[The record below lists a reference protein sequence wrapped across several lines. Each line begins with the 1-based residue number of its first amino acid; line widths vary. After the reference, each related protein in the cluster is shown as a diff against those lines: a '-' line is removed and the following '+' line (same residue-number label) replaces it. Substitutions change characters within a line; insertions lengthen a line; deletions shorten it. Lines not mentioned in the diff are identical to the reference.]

1 MRPEIEN
8 RFSPG
13 MAEPVKLSIS
23 THQIYL
29 PNSSPISAPIQ
40 PTDWDHR
47 LTPGHRAE
55 LDGSAIS
62 PEMRRFFESV
72 DGDEAIEFLVGD
84 KLAALP
90 GDASQYATK
99 PVQQLIAIYPGAPDG
114 GLIIT
119 GLDPLKD
126 FRPMQWGQIKLN
138 TPRPNSKYEQQLG
151 QVARCFLFG
160 NPDAWRAAEQAP
172 SPLYD
177 LGEGGKKTACLTSLN
192 LLAIGLPGI
201 DMGTRKNDERGEHEL
216 IPDLAKLARPG
227 VTFRIGFDQDKR
239 PKTRKRVSAAID
251 RIAAI
256 LYERGC
262 NVLVAS
268 WDPKLGKGVDD
279 VAHNHGT
286 ERLLEILDEA
296 IPWEPPAKNYGQ
308 MVEELLF
315 GDDWTC
321 VNGTLYQR
329 RGTHYEKRPDCV
341 ELRRIADFGATYRTK
356 NGFVNATAKSTTAAL
371 DWVKQRKSAAPDT
384 INPAGALNLING
396 VLVIDWGGDLPQWR
410 LVPHGP
416 AYKFTYPPTYSFD
429 PGADPT
435 DCDRLLSALDPGE
448 REIFLRSAAASFGL
462 SDVRRLKGR
471 LVRALVLWGAG
482 ANGKDTLR
490 DALAQILGGQGMSSC
505 SLNDFS
511 QYDQGRKF
519 GLAAL
524 EYSRINWSSENANTA
539 AIDKIESLKIAITG
553 DKSLTIERKN
563 EQGYDVAPGCVCI
576 FNTNGIPNL
585 NASTEAI
592 SSRIAVL
599 KFNKTFTQ
607 NANPARGELE
617 ADPRLKYDPEFVQKN
632 ILPALLNRL
641 LESLQAL
648 IRDGIDYSPTANTLA
663 EIREHN
669 SHLTKFCS
677 DTGLVADPDSSVSVS
692 ALWNR
697 LENWYTGDGTLTFDS
712 NNKPV
717 WTSATAMGDR
727 LVKAPNQVVAR
738 FLELFPH
745 AKKAVR
751 ARTGV
756 GQNSNKP
763 EPILVGLRLPTEPI
777 ELVLDEPQTPQQ
789 TPPKPTIEI
798 VETPQKSA
806 VSQSNIPVD
815 PAISP
820 PEIPT
825 QSPTKIDTPIA
836 EIATPILMSDEGVDE
851 W

>member
-1 MRPEIEN
+1 MRSEIEN
-8 RFSPG
+8 GFRPA
-13 MAEPVKLSIS
+13 MAEPAQLSTNTQQIS
-23 THQIYL
+23 L
-29 PNSSPISAPIQ
+29 PNSTPKLVELQ
-40 PTDWDHR
+40 PSDWDHR
-47 LTPGHRAE
+47 LTPEHRAE
-55 LDGSAIS
+55 LEKSEIS
-62 PEMRRFFESV
+62 LEIQRFFESV
-72 DGDEAIEFLVGD
+72 DGDEAVEFLVGD

-99 PVQQLIAIYPGAPDG
+99 PVQRLIAIYPGAPDG

-119 GLDPLKD
+119 GLDPLND

-138 TPRPNSKYEQQLG
+138 TPRPDSKYEQQLG
-151 QVARCFLFG
+151 QVARCFVFG
-160 NPDAWRAAEQAP
+160 NPEAWQAAKQAP

-177 LGEGGKKTACLTSLN
+177 LGEGGKKTACLASLN

-201 DMGTRKNDERGEHEL
+201 DMGTRKNEAGEHEL
-216 IPDLAKLARPG
+216 IPDLAAIAVPG
-227 VTFRIGFDQDKR
+227 VTFRIGFDQDKK
-239 PKTRKRVSAAID
+239 PKTKKRVTAAID

-262 NVLVAS
+262 NVSVVS
-268 WDPKLGKGVDD
+268 WDPKLGKGIDD
-279 VAHNHGT
+279 VAYNHGT
-286 ERLLEILDEA
+286 ERVLEILGDA
-296 IPWEPPAKNYGQ
+296 IPWEPPAKNYAQ
-308 MVEELLF
+308 VVEELLF
-315 GDDWTC
+315 GSGWIC
-321 VNGTLYQR
+321 VNGVLYQLS
-329 RGTHYEKRPDCV
+329 GTHYEKRPDCV
-341 ELRRIADFGATYRTK
+341 QLRRIADFGATYRTER
-356 NGFVNATAKSTTAAL
+356 GFVNATAKATAAAL
-371 DWVKQRKSAAPDT
+371 DWVKTRVSVAPDE
-384 INPAGALNLING
+384 INPVGALNLLSG
-396 VLVIDWGGDLPQWR
+396 DWNGDLPQWR
-410 LVPHGP
+410 LLPHGP
-416 AYKFTYPPTYSFD
+416 AYRFTYPPSYSFN
-429 PGADPT
+429 PSADAT

-448 REIFLRSAAASFGL
+448 REILLRTIAASL
-462 SDVRRLKGR
+462 DLPEVRRRWGR

-490 DALAQILGGQGMSSC
+490 DAIAQILGGQGMSSC

-524 EYSRINWSSENANTA
+524 EYCRINWNSENANTA

-563 EQGYDVAPGCVCI
+563 EQGYDIAPACVCV

-607 NANPARGELE
+607 KADPSRGEIE
-617 ADPRLKYDPEFVQKN
+617 ADPRLKYDPEFVQEN

-641 LESLQAL
+641 LESLQNL

-677 DTGLVADPDSSVSVS
+677 DVGLAADPDSSVSVS
-692 ALWNR
+692 ELWNR
-697 LENWYTGDGTLTFDS
+697 LENWYTGDGTLTFDAS
-712 NNKPV
+712 GKPV

-751 ARTGV
+751 ARTGA

-763 EPILVGLRLPTEPI
+763 EPILVGLRLPTELI
-777 ELVLDEPQTPQQ
+777 ELVPDTEI
-789 TPPKPTIEI
+789 TPPLSAEI
-798 VETPQKSA
+798 TPETAQ
-806 VSQSNIPVD
+806 
-815 PAISP
+815 
-820 PEIPT
+820 
-825 QSPTKIDTPIA
+825 TPIA
-836 EIATPILMSDEGVDE
+836 HLPQKLNISHPVGVTPVVLESEQIQVIATEIEAPILMPDEGVDE